1 MDIKLVLKSSVAAA
15 ALVAVAAPVV
25 SGSAQAEIT
34 NSNDNAVVMSGQ
46 FTRSVMY
53 ADNGSSNEITH
64 VDGGNDTS
72 SRFRIIVSGKLTES
86 VDVGGIWEA
95 NLPSSN
101 AQGSQTSSNNSIIT
115 DAGADGTFGFR
126 KTEVTFNHATM
137 GKLSI
142 GQSSTASDN
151 RPSLGFAGNTN
162 GGLTNGGG
170 MILYDGTAKA
180 QTGTI
185 TSGGQFSSY
194 FGTRDDRIRYDSPSF
209 GGFKVAVATA
219 TDNFWDA
226 GLTYGAT
233 YGDITIAAAA
243 QYAELNAGGT
253 SPTANMG
260 AGIALTHTS
269 GLGASVYYGTEDS
282 AGGNAVEGN
291 QLGVELGYKTDA
303 LSNLGTTGFALVYVK
318 SDEATVDGADATLWG
333 VHAKQS
339 MPAGISVFAS
349 YENSSYDGLSATANY
364 DDLSVALI
372 GTQIN
377 F

>member
-1 MDIKLVLKSSVAAA
+1 VDIKLVLKSSVAAA

-25 SGSAQAEIT
+25 SGSAQAGVA
-34 NSNDNAVVMSGQ
+34 NGNDNSVVMSGNL
-46 FTRSVMY
+46 TRSIMY
-53 ADNGSSNEITH
+53 MDNGSSNEITH

-95 NLPSSN
+95 NLPVSN
-101 AQGSQTSSNNSIIT
+101 NQGSQTTGANATIT
-115 DAGADGTFGFR
+115 EAGDSGSFGFR

-151 RPSLGFAGNTN
+151 RPSLGFASNTN

-170 MILYDGTAKA
+170 AILYNSTAKA

-185 TSGGQFSSY
+185 TAGGQFSNY

-209 GGFKVAVATA
+209 GGFKVAVAAA

-233 YGDITIAAAA
+233 YGDITVAAAA
-243 QYAELNAGGT
+243 QYTALNAGGT
-253 SPTANMG
+253 SPKANMG

-269 GLGASVYYGTEDS
+269 GLGASFYYGQEDA
-282 AGGNAVEGN
+282 AGGNQVEGS
-291 QLGVELGYKTDA
+291 QYGLELGYKTDA
-303 LSNLGTTGFALVYVK
+303 LSNLGTTGFALVYIRA
-318 SDEATVDGADATLWG
+318 DETTANNAEATLWG
-333 VHAKQS
+333 IHAKQS

-349 YENSSYDGLSATANY
+349 YENSSYDNIAAGRNY